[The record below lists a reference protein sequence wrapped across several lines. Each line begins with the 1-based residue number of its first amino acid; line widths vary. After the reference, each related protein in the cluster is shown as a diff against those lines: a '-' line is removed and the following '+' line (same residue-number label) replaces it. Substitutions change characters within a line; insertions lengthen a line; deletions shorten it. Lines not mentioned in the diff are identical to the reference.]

1 MEHDIT
7 RFNASQHNTS
17 EVTEGEVDNNMG
29 AASHTFK
36 QIELAI
42 QLNTLNKE
50 LAEKQQLAGT
60 IGESDIKLA
69 AMKKRYEE
77 VLKTMEEEMN
87 RLQKE
92 KDELAQM
99 QRNDG
104 AGAAKDIAERRR
116 KKIQDLE
123 EKIGELKKKQVEQ

>member
-1 MEHDIT
+1 
-7 RFNASQHNTS
+7 
-17 EVTEGEVDNNMG
+17 
-29 AASHTFK
+29 
-36 QIELAI
+36 
-42 QLNTLNKE
+42 
-50 LAEKQQLAGT
+50 
-60 IGESDIKLA
+60 
-69 AMKKRYEE
+69 MKKRYEE

-123 EKIGELKKKQVEQ
+123 EKIGELKEMNRLQKEK